1 MNLAES
7 SQLENFQGASSK
19 KVVYPAPTLEQ
30 FDLKQYLDEYSS
42 NAKIKRAIYMAE
54 HCTSLAVEC
63 YKIAFAELRSKTLDT
78 KLYEEVWKRLR
89 QLGVDVEKD
98 TEWAEQT
105 RNESSRKCSDLRSEV
120 AKFAQSG
127 QKTDALKTQQELAR
141 LLVQMGRG
149 DEAIRAWQDTREYC
163 INIHDQAQLSVEA
176 AKINQSVCRWM
187 QVSSFTQR
195 AVQTLAKS
203 VSEKMQSNIDVLQ
216 LQASVGDGRWTA
228 AVGSLRTLKYDNVSS
243 CDMFTS
249 GAVAPQDVALY
260 GALAGLA
267 ALKRDSI
274 KTDLINNV
282 EFGKYLDHMPECARL
297 LRCFYA
303 SRYSECLERLDKLLS
318 LVALDPVLGPHVG
331 QLRTTIRENI
341 VVLYTQPFVS
351 SNLASMAQA
360 LRFDST
366 ADLEELLVK
375 LIERRL
381 ISARIDGT
389 SGYLVKYT
397 ANPRD
402 TALETIDRMYRSLSL
417 QSDAMLARIQFL
429 EEETGKP
436 RK

>member
-1 MNLAES
+1 MSNPSSPSPKRAKMNLAES
-7 SQLENFQGASSK
+7 SQLENFQGANSK

-63 YKIAFAELRSKTLDT
+63 YKIAFSELRSKTLDT

-89 QLGVDVEKD
+89 QLGVDIEKD

-105 RNESSRKCSDLRSEV
+105 RNESSRKCNDLRSEV
-120 AKFAQSG
+120 AKFAQGG

-216 LQASVGDGRWTA
+216 LQASVGDGRWAA

-249 GAVAPQDVALY
+249 GAVAPQDIALY

-318 LVALDPVLGPHVG
+318 LAALDPVLGPHVG
-331 QLRTTIRENI
+331 QLRTTICENI

-402 TALETIDRMYRSLSL
+402 TALETIDRMYRSL
-417 QSDAMLARIQFL
+417 
-429 EEETGKP
+429 
-436 RK
+436 